1 MVALRD
7 GDPRERE
14 QWINGIINNGGS
26 IADAMMA
33 GLLMRMEGDVQQDKK
48 YSDSTTLVGCRLMD
62 CSRLMV
68 FLSPPP
74 PPPSSFFLSRLV
86 GPIVPLS
93 RRPLVPLRVNLQ
105 RHRCLLFVCALCR
118 C

>member
-1 MVALRD
+1 MVALRN
-7 GDPRERE
+7 GDPRQRE

-48 YSDSTTLVGCRLMD
+48 YSDSTTLVGCRLID
-62 CSRLMV
+62 CSKAHGV
-68 FLSPPP
+68 SLSLPF
-74 PPPSSFFLSRLV
+74 SACLL

-105 RHRCLLFVCALCR
+105 RHRCLLFICALCR

>member
-68 FLSPPP
+68 FLSPLFLFFVTPCGSYCPP
-74 PPPSSFFLSRLV
+74 VAETP
-86 GPIVPLS
+86 
-93 RRPLVPLRVNLQ
+93 
-105 RHRCLLFVCALCR
+105 CAAES
-118 C
+118 